1 MNEVRGHGETHRGSR
16 DKEDILGGERMR
28 VTIIRHGV
36 LVGPWRGDLQRGGV
50 GACRAGIDREER
62 RGVLVFNL

>member
-36 LVGPWRGDLQRGGV
+36 LVGPWRGDLQRGGRGV
-50 GACRAGIDREER
+50 QSGDRHEER

>member
-36 LVGPWRGDLQRGGV
+36 LVGPWRGDLQRGGGV
-50 GACRAGIDREER
+50 QSGDRQGRKE
-62 RGVLVFNL
+62 GCFGF

>member
-36 LVGPWRGDLQRGGV
+36 LVGPWRGDLQRGGG
-50 GACRAGIDREER
+50 GAEQG
-62 RGVLVFNL
+62 

>member
-1 MNEVRGHGETHRGSR
+1 MNEVRGHRETHRGSR

-36 LVGPWRGDLQRGGV
+36 LVGPWRGDLQQ
-50 GACRAGIDREER
+50 
-62 RGVLVFNL
+62 RGVQSGDRQGRKEGCFGF